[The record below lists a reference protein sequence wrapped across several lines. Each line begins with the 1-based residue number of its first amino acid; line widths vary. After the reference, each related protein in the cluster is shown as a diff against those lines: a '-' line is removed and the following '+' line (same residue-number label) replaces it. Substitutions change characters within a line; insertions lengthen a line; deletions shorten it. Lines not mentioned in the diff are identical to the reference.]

1 MFCVSECIV
10 NCDQLAA
17 AAAKERIP
25 VEYAARYTD
34 LLLEESRDRD
44 DCNADSYHLDTIHDT
59 VNEFILQFEE
69 KIALNIDATIT
80 ELRRDLSN
88 VQQRRNRYTSIYDC
102 SASESAVPSAASS
115 ITGSRR
121 QRLKN
126 FFDGKSFVGSIP
138 LKNASRRYI
147 SGEIE
152 LEAARNSARLSGSRL
167 RQIRIA
173 STGNAVGTQNGT
185 VSSPATA
192 ASSAAPV
199 SRAAPNNVATASQP
213 TSKLADSQGSEA
225 GASSAAPPEAAPT
238 ISKPEVKPSP
248 KATQP
253 EKKPT
258 QDPPVS
264 SSTKK
269 CVSESSSA
277 PKDDEPN
284 SSGAVKRQ
292 WEAGAT
298 KTTDGARSS
307 GKNTKKATGAD
318 AGFKSGMDVLVNNSE
333 EKKKPLDIDVD
344 KPRQSCGLSYPS
356 KTHLNNLAS
365 SGNSNQNS
373 KEKPPVDERY
383 VPLVGADLTP
393 EIINL
398 VLNMKLDASLYNIC
412 EADIAGLAE
421 VKKTLKDKVVQPIM
435 RPDLHTGLLRAPKGV
450 LLFGPPGTGKTT
462 LAKWIANVS
471 RANCFEVSPSS
482 ITSKFHGESESI
494 IKALF
499 KVAHFDSPSI
509 IFIDEV
515 DAVLGKRSTNEADL
529 SIRMKN
535 QLLQM
540 MDGLHCGTSEGT
552 VVVIAATNR
561 PMMLDDAALR
571 RFGKRVLIP
580 LPDLET
586 RKAFL
591 YETLRKNC
599 NGKCELSSEELDQ
612 IAASTEG
619 WNGSDLLALCTKAAE
634 YSYDDT
640 VEAYGGIENIPD
652 ASVFRGLVIDDFI
665 RALRRVRPSNA
676 ANGDFS
682 FEEWQRLYGSH

>member
-1 MFCVSECIV
+1 MENVAIK
-10 NCDQLAA
+10 LAA
-17 AAAKERIP
+17 AAARERIP

-34 LLLEESRDRD
+34 LLLEESRNRNDS
-44 DCNADSYHLDTIHDT
+44 NADSYHADTIHDT
-59 VNEFILQFEE
+59 VSDFLLQFEE
-69 KIALNIDATIT
+69 KIALNLDATVA
-80 ELRRDLSN
+80 ELRPDLSN
-88 VQQRRNRYTSIYDC
+88 VQHRRNRYTSIYD
-102 SASESAVPSAASS
+102 SSTSDSAVLTGASS

-121 QRLKN
+121 QCLKS

-138 LKNASRRYI
+138 LKNAARRYI
-147 SGEIE
+147 LGE
-152 LEAARNSARLSGSRL
+152 LELDAVRNIARLSGL
-167 RQIRIA
+167 RARQTRVAA
-173 STGNAVGTQNGT
+173 SNAVGAQNGA
-185 VSSPATA
+185 VSTPATA
-192 ASSAAPV
+192 TPSVAPASRDAST
-199 SRAAPNNVATASQP
+199 NVATASQP
-213 TSKLADSQGSEA
+213 TSKSTESRVSGGVANA
-225 GASSAAPPEAAPT
+225 VPPEASPVISRPEIKPT
-238 ISKPEVKPSP
+238 P
-248 KATQP
+248 KAAQP
-253 EKKPT
+253 K
-258 QDPPVS
+258 QDPPAYLN
-264 SSTKK
+264 TKK
-269 CVSESSSA
+269 EISESHGA
-277 PKDDEPN
+277 TKDDEPN
-284 SSGAVKRQ
+284 PSGTVKRQ

-298 KTTDGARSS
+298 KAATDGTRLAA
-307 GKNTKKATGAD
+307 KNTKRTNNTD
-318 AGFKSGMDVLVNNSE
+318 PGFKSGMDVLVNDCE
-333 EKKKPLDIDVD
+333 EKKAPLNIGSD

-356 KTHLNNLAS
+356 KTNLNSLVT
-365 SGNSNQNS
+365 SGNTNQSS
-373 KEKPPVDERY
+373 KQKPPVDERY

-393 EIINL
+393 EIINV

-412 EADIAGLAE
+412 EADIAGLNE

-462 LAKWIANVS
+462 LAKWIANLS

-540 MDGLHCGTSEGT
+540 MDGLHCGTNDGT

-591 YETLRKNC
+591 HDTLRKNC
-599 NGKCELSSEELDQ
+599 NGNCELSSDELDQ

-676 ANGDFS
+676 ASSDFS